1 MIGKLPIIDREL
13 LASGVFLRSEFQAR
27 QAGENGFIACD
38 ETFAIYGRDVYMWKT
53 YLNQCQEGDWVKF
66 NIHISDKGLPQVC
79 WLEAQGGAMGRKR
92 PMDAGFSGAK
102 RPAWGQA
109 PTVWG

>member
-38 ETFAIYGRDVYMWKT
+38 ETFAIYGRDVPEALQLAFSNRRWSCADAHNCAVT
-53 YLNQCQEGDWVKF
+53 SRSHF
-66 NIHISDKGLPQVC
+66 NLLDKSRVGNMPQ
-79 WLEAQGGAMGRKR
+79 LEQFG
-92 PMDAGFSGAK
+92 
-102 RPAWGQA
+102 
-109 PTVWG
+109 